1 MWPKQAPTA
10 PNCPLRCLDIQ
21 GVGFPFLKTTKF
33 WCPIKSVVSFCPRNV
48 SFDKTTTLLRKILLR
63 NKKRQN
69 TQSTEEQEYL
79 KTIIHTMNFIVCT
92 IKVYY
97 HSWSSLLL
105 VGGPTGGKWENYH
118 SRSARSSQPSGVR
131 GFQNPSS
138 KNSII

>member
-105 VGGPTGGKWENYH
+105 VGAPLGGNGKIIIH
-118 SRSARSSQPSGVR
+118 GLLAPV
-131 GFQNPSS
+131 NPLVSEVF
-138 KNSII
+138 KTLLPKTQ